1 MNEKKKKS
9 ITLVNEKVDRFVYV
23 KRNDAKSRMK
33 NLEYANK
40 TMLKNEKS
48 TIRK

>member
-1 MNEKKKKS
+1 MKKKNF
-9 ITLVNEKVDRFVYV
+9 TLVNEKVDWFVYV